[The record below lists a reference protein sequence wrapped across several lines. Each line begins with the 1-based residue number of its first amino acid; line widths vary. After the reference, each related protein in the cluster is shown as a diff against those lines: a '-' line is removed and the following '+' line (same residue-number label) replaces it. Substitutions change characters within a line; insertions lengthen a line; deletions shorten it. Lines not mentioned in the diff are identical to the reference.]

1 MHINVA
7 AELMVAGSR
16 NAPCPLLN
24 PLCNSLPNGREIQF
38 TQSGDQSA
46 SLIFRYFRPKISD
59 YITYSRGSP
68 PRVARHFE
76 SVISFTL
83 YSTWFHL
90 KMSFR

>member
-24 PLCNSLPNGREIQF
+24 PLRNSFPNGKEIQF
-38 TQSGDQSA
+38 QQSGDQSA
-46 SLIFRYFRPKISD
+46 SLIFGHFRPKISD
-59 YITYSRGSP
+59 YITYSRGFP

-76 SVISFTL
+76 SVINFTP
-83 YSTWFHL
+83 YSTQLHL